1 MEMMKAKDVLVNDF
15 LFYQDC
21 FRHVVDTRK
30 SWGDMIDVEF
40 EKGAGRIALFA
51 PDDYVLIERY

>member
-40 EKGAGRIALFA
+40 EKGKIVMFA